1 MSASFIDLE
10 SDLFWPRHQL
20 FRSPSSQIAAE
31 AYPVLGLQGWPRP
44 RPGSASVG
52 LKIKVCDKN
61 KTNYIR
67 LRLSQEVSS
76 ERPKRALRDLRLT
89 WARKMKIGS
98 SRQVRTRR
106 TNGRRL
112 WLIELLTETKSKGH
126 LSLLWDKLWGHWGH
140 EADLSFSR
148 FETIQICNTCGTKF
162 QNQYCLW
169 QNVTQRD
176 RENVTLVTVWALR
189 YNAAK

>member
-1 MSASFIDLE
+1 MRSETSPMSASFIDLE

-52 LKIKVCDKN
+52 LKIKVRDKN
-61 KTNYIR
+61 RTNYIR

-148 FETIQICNTCGTKF
+148 FVLKQFKYATHAGQSFKISIVCDKT
-162 QNQYCLW
+162 W
-169 QNVTQRD
+169 HNVTGK
-176 RENVTLVTVWALR
+176 TLHS
-189 YNAAK
+189 